1 MIRESFVLPSSWQR
15 DSIIRLSAG
24 DATKLLS
31 TWDSSSSMSNES
43 SDNDVVGVQKFFS
56 DVDSDCS
63 GHYSTNNENN
73 DSALVVANTS
83 TSTNNSNSNYAN
95 VYSSALPTPEHSN
108 TDPLLPTTSSAAAGT
123 STASRSTSRGR
134 KRQRASSRQRSTAI
148 TGRTPA
154 TTVTADDHWVD
165 VTDSSLIPKLYRYYT
180 HPNLPRVKLR
190 H

>member
-1 MIRESFVLPSSWQR
+1 MKFGSCDPRIFCTSLIMAVRFNK
-15 DSIIRLSAG
+15 RLSAG

-43 SDNDVVGVQKFFS
+43 SDNDVVGVQEFFS

-63 GHYSTNNENN
+63 GHYSTNNENK

-83 TSTNNSNSNYAN
+83 TSTNNSNSNNAN
-95 VYSSALPTPEHSN
+95 VNSSALPTPEHSN

-134 KRQRASSRQRSTAI
+134 KRQRVSSRQRSTAI
-148 TGRTPA
+148 TG
-154 TTVTADDHWVD
+154 
-165 VTDSSLIPKLYRYYT
+165 
-180 HPNLPRVKLR
+180 
-190 H
+190 